1 MLDISIYARIYIMSP
16 SWKCTIQH
24 SMMRS
29 NRLSHTALSIPHT
42 LVCTIS
48 YVISIT
54 PGMLCSGFISHHQSC
69 TTFPVIHGC
78 LCFMEGRVVFIL
90 WEGFTFWGT
99 FSLFLSALVLFK
111 LDLLLLSPT
120 ILRGTS
126 LFPSRSIVVPSV
138 FILVLKLN
146 IILRAGTHSIV
157 VLILHFGS
165 PCGLTHYLCFF
176 PPSYIYSNA
185 WFHFT
190 VCHIYCT
197 HISLVVLT
205 NIVINCNHN
214 PYWFPFHPYPFGS
227 LSPCWFSVW
236 SHTSHLDLHP

>member
-1 MLDISIYARIYIMSP
+1 MSP
-16 SWKCTIQH
+16 SWKFSIQH

-78 LCFMEGRVVFIL
+78 LCFMEGRLVFII

-126 LFPSRSIVVPSV
+126 LFPTSSIVVPSV
-138 FILVLKLN
+138 LILVL
-146 IILRAGTHSIV
+146 I
-157 VLILHFGS
+157 
-165 PCGLTHYLCFF
+165 
-176 PPSYIYSNA
+176 PSMLA
-185 WFHFT
+185 WFSFSSS
-190 VCHIYCT
+190 
-197 HISLVVLT
+197 ISFSVLVPIPL
-205 NIVINCNHN
+205 
-214 PYWFPFHPYPFGS
+214 
-227 LSPCWFSVW
+227 WFSFPMLVLHVD
-236 SHTSHLDLHP
+236 SHITSASLPLVTFIAMNGST